1 MKGVEHFGKDLRG
14 VRCFSYLLISVCADF
29 ASLSLFSA
37 QDYMHLQGYD
47 YCRIDGGT
55 DGESRDSQVL

>member
-1 MKGVEHFGKDLRG
+1 MKGVERFWKELRG
-14 VRCFSYLLISVCADF
+14 VRCCSYLLISAYAGF